1 MSRAKPVRL
10 KILVIDEQ
18 REFRRWIS
26 DGRLLAEAEFRLR
39 RAVTPARLARL
50 TTSGSVFSVDV
61 DGRPFYPTFLVDA
74 AYNRQ
79 RLQYVCRVLWP
90 APPDARAFFLTER
103 NGALGAITPLQALAG
118 HKNFKQ
124 LLIVARGW
132 ASEFSRTIVKI
143 CAGEFSP
150 GTELPVVCT
159 GVEEI
164 DPRLNLLRRARE
176 ALHDGGNLRPDG
188 PYPSLPTATVF
199 ITRDT
204 VPGPRVFDEA
214 RLDIIVARG
223 HAHTSAVFANYP
235 RCDLRRV
242 RVSNSDD
249 VVTVV
254 RKVFDAN

>member
-1 MSRAKPVRL
+1 MSRVKRVQL
-10 KILVIDEQ
+10 KIFVIDEP

-26 DGRLLAEAEFRLR
+26 EGRLLTEDEFRLR

-50 TTSGSVFSVDV
+50 TTSGSVFSVVV

-74 AYNRQ
+74 AYNRR
-79 RLQYVCRVLWP
+79 RLEYVCRILWP
-90 APPDARAFFLTER
+90 APPSERLFFLTQR
-103 NGALGAITPLQALAG
+103 YGSLGEITPLQALADE
-118 HKNFKQ
+118 KNFKQ

-132 ASEFSRTIVKI
+132 ASEYSRTVVKI

-164 DPRLNLLRRARE
+164 DPRLNLWRRARE
-176 ALHDGGNLRPDG
+176 ALHDGGNLRPEG
-188 PYPSLPTATVF
+188 PYARLSTATVF

-204 VPGPRVFDEA
+204 APGPRVFDEA
-214 RLDIIVARG
+214 RLDIVVARG
-223 HAHTSAVFANYP
+223 HAHASAVFANYP
-235 RCDLRRV
+235 RCDLLRV

-249 VVTVV
+249 IVTVV
-254 RKVFDAN
+254 RKVLDAN